1 MSTAVLMQLEYFLRV
16 LGAAACGAVI
26 GYERESHMKSAGIRT
41 HAIVALASSLMMVL
55 SKYGFYDILA
65 REHIGLD
72 PSRIAAGVVTA
83 VGFLGAGV
91 IFNRKMNVIGIT
103 TAAGIWATVGI
114 GMAFGAGMYALSV
127 ASSLFIVFLQFLF
140 HTRFLYGR
148 NAIMEQITIQVDSKE
163 EIKELLGGIFSSS
176 KIKISNINA
185 RRIDDTTLEIKLYV
199 KFPESYDI
207 IHTVKK
213 QSTNQ
218 VNRYIIRKGSDP
230 FQNY

>member
-1 MSTAVLMQLEYFLRV
+1 MSAAVLTQLEYFLRV

-91 IFNRKMNVIGIT
+91 IFNRKMNVVGIT

-163 EIKELLGGIFSSS
+163 EI
-176 KIKISNINA
+176 
-185 RRIDDTTLEIKLYV
+185 
-199 KFPESYDI
+199 
-207 IHTVKK
+207 
-213 QSTNQ
+213 
-218 VNRYIIRKGSDP
+218 
-230 FQNY
+230 

>member
-1 MSTAVLMQLEYFLRV
+1 MSAAVLMQLEYFLRV

-207 IHTVKK
+207 YEIFTLLKNNPQIK
-213 QSTNQ
+213 S
-218 VNRYIIRKGSDP
+218 IDI
-230 FQNY
+230 

>member
-1 MSTAVLMQLEYFLRV
+1 MSAAILLQLEYFLRV

-91 IFNRKMNVIGIT
+91 IFNRKMNVVGIT

-114 GMAFGAGMYALSV
+114 GMAFGAGMYVLSI
-127 ASSLFIVFLQFLF
+127 ASSLFIVLLQFLF

-148 NAIMEQITIQVDSKE
+148 NAVMEQITIQVDSKE

-185 RRIDDTTLEIKLYV
+185 RKVDDTTLEIKLHV

-207 IHTVKK
+207 YEIFTRLKNNPQIK
-213 QSTNQ
+213 S
-218 VNRYIIRKGSDP
+218 IDI
-230 FQNY
+230 

>member
-1 MSTAVLMQLEYFLRV
+1 MLSAILVQLEYFLRV

-41 HAIVALASSLMMVL
+41 HAIVALASSLMMIL
-55 SKYGFYDILA
+55 SKYGFYDILYQG
-65 REHIGLD
+65 HIGLD

-91 IFNRKMNVIGIT
+91 IFYRKMNVTGVT

-114 GMAFGAGMYALSV
+114 GMAFGAGMYVLSA
-127 ASSLFIVFLQFLF
+127 ASTLFIVLLQFLF
-140 HTRFLYGR
+140 HTRFLYGK
-148 NAIMEQITIQVDSKE
+148 NSVTEQITIQVDTKE
-163 EIKELLGGIFSSS
+163 EIKELLNDISSSS

-185 RRIDDTTLEIKLYV
+185 KHIDENTLEIRLYV

-207 IHTVKK
+207 YDIFELLKSNPQIK
-213 QSTNQ
+213 S
-218 VNRYIIRKGSDP
+218 IDI
-230 FQNY
+230 

>member
-1 MSTAVLMQLEYFLRV
+1 MSAAILLQLEYFLRV

-91 IFNRKMNVIGIT
+91 IFNRKMNVVGIT

-114 GMAFGAGMYALSV
+114 GMAFGAGMYVLSI
-127 ASSLFIVFLQFLF
+127 ASSLFIVLLQFLF

-148 NAIMEQITIQVDSKE
+148 NAVMEQITIQVDSKE

-185 RRIDDTTLEIKLYV
+185 RKVDDTTLEIKLHV

-207 IHTVKK
+207 YEIFTLLKNNPQIK
-213 QSTNQ
+213 S
-218 VNRYIIRKGSDP
+218 IDI
-230 FQNY
+230 

>member
-1 MSTAVLMQLEYFLRV
+1 MTAAILLQLEYFLRV

-91 IFNRKMNVIGIT
+91 IFNRKMNVVGIT

-114 GMAFGAGMYALSV
+114 GMAFGAGMYVLSI
-127 ASSLFIVFLQFLF
+127 ASSLFIVLLQFLF

-148 NAIMEQITIQVDSKE
+148 NAVMEQITIQVDSKE

-185 RRIDDTTLEIKLYV
+185 RKVDDTTLEIKLHV

-207 IHTVKK
+207 YEIFTLLKNNPQIK
-213 QSTNQ
+213 S
-218 VNRYIIRKGSDP
+218 IDI
-230 FQNY
+230 